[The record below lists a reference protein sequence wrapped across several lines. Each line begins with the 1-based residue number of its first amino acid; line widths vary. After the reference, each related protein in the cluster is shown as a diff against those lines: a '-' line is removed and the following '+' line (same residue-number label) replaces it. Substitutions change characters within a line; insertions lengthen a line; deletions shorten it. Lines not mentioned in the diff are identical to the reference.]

1 MNILEYL
8 NEQGVDFTVKH
19 HEESFTAQE
28 EAAAQHVPG
37 QIFAKTVVVKA
48 DDDFVMLV
56 LPACCRVDMD
66 SVEQLLGTDV
76 RLATEPELAT
86 LFPDCPL
93 GAEPPFGSRYGLRTY
108 VDSQLA
114 DQETIAIRACSHSE
128 VILLKYADFA
138 RLERPQV
145 ACFGTLET

>member
-1 MNILEYL
+1 MSILEYL

-19 HEESFTAQE
+19 HDEFYTAQE

-66 SVEQLLGTDV
+66 CMEQLLGTDV
-76 RLATEPELAT
+76 RLASEPELAGI
-86 LFPDCPL
+86 FADCPL
-93 GAEPPFGSRYGLRTY
+93 GAEPPFGSRYGLRTF
-108 VDSQLA
+108 VDNQLA
-114 DQETIAIRACSHSE
+114 NQETIAIRACSHTE
-128 VILLKYADFA
+128 VVLLKYADYA

-145 ACFGTLET
+145 ACFGALEP

>member
-1 MNILEYL
+1 MSILEYL
-8 NEQGVDFTVKH
+8 NAEGVDFTIKH
-19 HEESFTAQE
+19 HEEFFTAQE

-93 GAEPPFGSRYGLRTY
+93 GAEPPFGSRYGMRTY

-138 RLERPQV
+138 RLERPHV
-145 ACFGTLET
+145 ASFGTLET